1 MGLGPGKL
9 WPGRKASGRQVTDL
23 CAGYDV
29 EFQFLVHQAG
39 PCLREV
45 ALVEDKAVT
54 AKAAGAAQLLQP
66 LGPLRIKLPV
76 WLFILGFENSDDL
89 LHRPKEKGV
98 KGKFMPVAHR
108 PGQQDSRRK

>member
-1 MGLGPGKL
+1 M
-9 WPGRKASGRQVTDL
+9 
-23 CAGYDV
+23 
-29 EFQFLVHQAG
+29 VHQAG
-39 PCLREV
+39 PRLREV

-76 WLFILGFENSDDL
+76 WLFILGFEHSDDL
-89 LHRPKEKGV
+89 LQRPKEKGV